1 MSSLPQLHGCIPAI
15 KVNSQLSYVKG
26 WEGYVTDNAKISQLR
41 KSQNTSQYATK
52 KHLMHTHLLKIM
64 LNI

>member
-41 KSQNTSQYATK
+41 KSQNTSQN
-52 KHLMHTHLLKIM
+52 M
-64 LNI
+64 LQKNI